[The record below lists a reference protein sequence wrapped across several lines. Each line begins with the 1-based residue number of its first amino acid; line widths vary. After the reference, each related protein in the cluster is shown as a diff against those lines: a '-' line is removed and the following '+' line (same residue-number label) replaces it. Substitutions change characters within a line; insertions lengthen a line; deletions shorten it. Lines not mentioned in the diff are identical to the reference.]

1 MLIDL
6 QIHSTYSDG
15 YLTPT
20 EAAEFLASNGVK
32 IAALTDHNT
41 VGGLDEFRRA
51 CRKRD
56 IKPITGVELYAKLK
70 HIKFNLLWFNF
81 DDKHP
86 ELHKLLRESQQR
98 RRGRVRNV
106 LKKLA
111 ASGYKINVDKILDK
125 YNHYVPINR
134 LAGDIYANGHNRAK
148 TQKILGKKKPREEDI
163 IKVYFRN
170 KEIGIMRETYLDINR
185 ILKLRK
191 KIGGQLV
198 LNHPAKYGYINVEFV
213 KRLRKM
219 RIDGIEV
226 LSPHHS
232 LGAVMYIQNLAHDMG
247 FIEIGSSDFH
257 LHEGGRFPLQNS
269 WQYFKIDSRYLKG
282 IEKIIG

>member
-20 EAAEFLASNGVK
+20 EAAKFLASNGVK

-41 VGGLDEFRRA
+41 VGGLDEFKRA
-51 CRKRD
+51 CRKYAV
-56 IKPITGVELYAKLK
+56 KPITGVELYAKLN
-70 HIKFNLLWFNF
+70 HIKFNVLWFNF

-98 RRGRVRNV
+98 RRGRVRNI

-111 ASGYKINVDKILDK
+111 ISGYRINIDKTLDK
-125 YNHYVPINR
+125 YNHYVPINH
-134 LAGDIYANGHNRAK
+134 LAGDIYSNSYNRAK
-148 TQKILGKKKPREEDI
+148 TKKILGIKNPREEDI
-163 IKVYFRN
+163 IKTYFQD
-170 KEIGIMRETYLDINR
+170 KKIGVIHETYLDINR

-198 LNHPAKYGYINVEFV
+198 LNHPAKYGYINVDFV
-213 KRLRKM
+213 KQLKKM

-232 LGAVMYIQNLAHDMG
+232 LGAVMYIQNLAYDMG

-257 LHEGGRFPLQNS
+257 LHEDKRFLLRNS
-269 WQYFKIDSRYLKG
+269 WQYFKIDSKYLKG